1 MRYVSQMDYPD
12 ISYPTRTDTPEDSF
26 GPASTVNTSGCG
38 LCSAVMV
45 ADRLL
50 ADCAFDVK
58 DAVALAMECGANH
71 GPGTD
76 MVVLYEPFCERL
88 GLSGQISNDVDDV
101 LSCLRTGGCVI
112 ANVSKRDDYQAVF
125 TKGAHYIVVFSETR
139 DGRLA
144 VLDPS
149 MFRPGKMDYGLTTGK
164 VEIDGKVAYCTCQV
178 LDEDAAGMF
187 PHKYFLF
194 WRKNG

>member
-1 MRYVSQMDYPD
+1 MRYVSQLDYSD
-12 ISYPTRTDTPEDSF
+12 IPYPTRTDTPEDAF
-26 GPASTVNTSGCG
+26 GPTTTVRTSGCG

-45 ADRLL
+45 ADILIP
-50 ADCAFDVK
+50 DSTFDVK
-58 DAVALAMECGANH
+58 DAVALSFECKANH

-76 MVVLYEPFCERL
+76 MMVMYRPFCAKL
-88 GLSGQISNDVDDV
+88 GLTGYVSNDVEDV
-101 LSCLRTGGCVI
+101 IHCLRTGGCVI
-112 ANVSKRDDYQAVF
+112 ANVSKREDYQAVF

-149 MFRPGKMDYGLTTGK
+149 MFKAGKMDYGLSTGR
-164 VEIDGKVAYCTCQV
+164 VEIDGKVAYCTSQV
-178 LDEDAAGMF
+178 LDEDATGMY
-187 PHKYFLF
+187 PHKYYLF